1 MTDIIRPRMPDAFP
15 MLAIPRDDERY
26 PDLLRRIA
34 DPPDVLYCRGNIALL
49 HSFCVAIVGTRRM
62 SDYGEKAALDLAGN
76 LASSGMTIVSG
87 LALGID
93 AVAHRAALDAA
104 GSTIAVLGSGV
115 DDPNI
120 GPPSNRLLARRILEH
135 GGCIVS
141 EYPAGTSAHP
151 GTFPR
156 RNRIISGL
164 SHGVLVVEAARQSGS
179 LITARCALEQDRD
192 VFAIPGSIY
201 WPASAGTNWLIAQG
215 ARPVTSAIDIRDHY
229 QLRQESLPSIAVSTD
244 DSLQAGILALVRTE
258 GPMHIDAIVAA
269 AQADPARVMTA
280 VAFLVLHGSLRQE
293 NDTYSIYS

>member
-1 MTDIIRPRMPDAFP
+1 MPDVFP
-15 MLAIPRDDERY
+15 IIAIPKDDERY

-49 HSFCVAIVGTRRM
+49 HSFCLAIVGTRKM
-62 SDYGEKAALDLAGN
+62 SEYGAKAAADIAGN
-76 LASSGMTIVSG
+76 VALSGMTVVSG

-93 AVAHRAALDAA
+93 AVAHRATLDAA
-104 GSTIAVLGSGV
+104 GSTIAVLGSGI
-115 DDPNI
+115 DDANV
-120 GPPSNRLLARRILEH
+120 GPPSNRPLARRILEH

-141 EYPAGTSAHP
+141 EYPAGMSAHP

-156 RNRIISGL
+156 RNRIISGI

-201 WPASAGTNWLIAQG
+201 WPTSAGTNWLIAQG
-215 ARPVTSAIDIRDHY
+215 ARPIASATDIRDHY
-229 QLRQESLPSIAVSTD
+229 QLRQETLPTIAVSTD
-244 DSLQAGILALVRTE
+244 DSLQAGILAMVRTE

-269 AQADPARVMTA
+269 AHAEPARVMTA
-280 VAFLVLHGSLRQE
+280 VAFLVLRGSLAQD
-293 NDTYSIYS
+293 NDTYSIST